1 MDMTDMTRAAVSRR
15 HFLQLAGAGMLALT
29 GTALTGCGNSTSG
42 EGSDKGSK
50 LAAIKSRG
58 HLNAGVKK
66 DVPGYGYYDTAKGR
80 FEGMEVDLCYQIA
93 AAVFGVS
100 YKEARAQELVEFT
113 DVTPKTRGP
122 LIDNGQLD
130 VVAATYTITDERKK
144 AVDFSSS
151 YYNDSQS
158 VVVKKDSKFA
168 NATKVSDLKDA
179 TVGVMV
185 GTLAYDYAKANIKDD
200 IQTFNDDAALAQ
212 ALDAG
217 QIDVLVT
224 STVECV
230 YMVQSEQ
237 VKDSKV
243 LGRLPD
249 SEDKSGMGIV
259 LPKDSKLTAAVTKA
273 VDDLNADGTIKKLQ
287 DKWLAEYTTDLTEL
301 KK

>member
-1 MDMTDMTRAAVSRR
+1 MFNKRHIVRTIAATVSI
-15 HFLQLAGAGMLALT
+15 LALSF
-29 GTALTGCGNSTSG
+29 TAACGSGQSTASNSTD
-42 EGSDKGSK
+42 SDDITQQTYKPGK
-50 LAAIKSRG
+50 L
-58 HLNAGVKK
+58 
-66 DVPGYGYYDTAKGR
+66 
-80 FEGMEVDLCYQIA
+80 
-93 AAVFGVS
+93 
-100 YKEARAQELVEFT
+100 
-113 DVTPKTRGP
+113 
-122 LIDNGQLD
+122 
-130 VVAATYTITDERKK
+130 TITDERKK

>member
-144 AVDFSSS
+144 SWDFTNPYRSDYIGMLVKKGRFSSLEDLDGAYIGVSQGSSTMTNIQKMLQDQGADITPEYLQFPDYSTLKIALDSYNIDVFSVDRSILSGYKDDTNELLLPDIKFGQQDYGIATKKGCDFS
-151 YYNDSQS
+151 QTCEE
-158 VVVKKDSKFA
+158 VVQECQARGWLDEE
-168 NATKVSDLKDA
+168 VSNWGL
-179 TVGVMV
+179 
-185 GTLAYDYAKANIKDD
+185 L
-200 IQTFNDDAALAQ
+200 
-212 ALDAG
+212 
-217 QIDVLVT
+217 
-224 STVECV
+224 
-230 YMVQSEQ
+230 
-237 VKDSKV
+237 
-243 LGRLPD
+243 
-249 SEDKSGMGIV
+249 
-259 LPKDSKLTAAVTKA
+259 
-273 VDDLNADGTIKKLQ
+273 
-287 DKWLAEYTTDLTEL
+287 
-301 KK
+301 